1 MRTPST
7 LLLLSLLA
15 KEVTGQF
22 GPQVPIEQG
31 FVRLVERLVVHDVD
45 QDGDLDPMIWADHP
59 GAYLNLGGDLFSTFR
74 AITPGNHAC
83 GVQFDMNGDGSPDL
97 YNLSSGGSEI
107 AIYAGGGQYT
117 ITTSNQ
123 GSDAVL
129 DNGDIGDLDGDGDL
143 DILSVE
149 EWRFQAMNN
158 GSGVFTMN
166 YDLTTVQALCSEL
179 WDMDGDGDLDLVYG
193 NSSQILYRLNDG
205 TGTFGF
211 GQPFHAGGA
220 FDIAFFDV
228 TGDGLADAVFTR
240 TLSFSGP
247 WDITYRAA
255 LGNGQWDAPVNLGQS
270 QSGISQMAAA
280 DMDADG
286 DTDLVAA
293 TSTQVLLFLNTGTN
307 GFLAPDT
314 VFQRSGSDLIRGI
327 ATGDVSVDGLAD
339 ICLVIRSIQHH
350 VIAELRN
357 LGGGQFESTLRPFSV
372 AGDEMVPVIGDLQN
386 DGAPDMLV
394 GQHIYGGGGGF
405 SMIPTDGTGTLLRP
419 TYPEALTYCVKDVM
433 NPSNLQ
439 LLDLNGDSLDDLFFT
454 NINSDSVL
462 WRAGNGDGTFGPPV
476 SLPLSGADLAG
487 EVFTDLDLDGDL
499 DIVWNIYSPDIWGW
513 CLNDGSGVFT
523 GCGQQQ
529 GLDLPNM
536 FEVADVNG
544 DGYPDVIIA
553 GTYWLQWVANDGN
566 GGFASNPVMIHDVD
580 TDPAYALTNRVRAAD
595 LDLDGDNDVIAE
607 FVITGSS
614 FNTRFVLFENS
625 GSGIFSGPSTLFSG
639 TTRCSHVEAVD
650 VDADGDMDISTVGYY
665 NGNAVIHAN
674 DGQGD
679 FQITVLVDDS
689 VNYMRWVD
697 MDGDGLLDVVL
708 ASEQKETLYWRQA
721 QGLILGSPEPSLT
734 EGILAY
740 PNPARELLTLIKQ
753 DGTLAGS
760 VLHISDAQGRGDGS
774 ALVANG
780 ASIEID
786 LHDFAPGIYVIY
798 VIEPDGQRTSV
809 RVAHY

>member
-7 LLLLSLLA
+7 LLLLSLLPT
-15 KEVTGQF
+15 EVTGQF
-22 GPQVPIEQG
+22 GPPVPIEQG
-31 FVRLVERLVVHDVD
+31 FVRLVERVVVHDVD

-59 GAYLNLGGDLFSTFR
+59 GAYLNLGGSLFSTFR
-74 AITPGNHAC
+74 AITPGSHAC

-97 YNLSSGGSEI
+97 YNLSSNGSEV
-107 AIYAGGGQYT
+107 ALYAGGGQYT
-117 ITTSNQ
+117 VTASFQ

-149 EWRFQAMNN
+149 EWRHQAMND
-158 GSGVFTMN
+158 GTGVFTPIYN
-166 YDLTTVQALCSEL
+166 LTAIQALCSEL
-179 WDMDGDGDLDLVYG
+179 WDMDSDGDLDLLYG
-193 NSSQILYRLNDG
+193 NSLQVRYHLNDG
-205 TGTFGF
+205 NGNFGL
-211 GQPFHAGGA
+211 GQPFHTDGA

-228 TGDGLADAVFTR
+228 TGDGLPDAVFTR

-255 LGNGQWDAPVNLGQS
+255 LGNGQWDAPVNLGQT
-270 QSGISQMAAA
+270 QSGISQMATA

-314 VFQRSGSDLIRGI
+314 IFQRSGNDLIRGI
-327 ATGDVSVDGLAD
+327 TTGDVSGDGLAD
-339 ICLVIRSIQHH
+339 VCLVIRSSQH

-357 LGGGQFESTLRPFSV
+357 LGGGQCESTLRPFSV
-372 AGDEMVPVIGDLQN
+372 AGGEMVPVIGDLQD
-386 DGAPDMLV
+386 DGAPDLIV
-394 GQHIYGGGGGF
+394 GQHIYGGGGGI
-405 SMIPTDGTGTLLRP
+405 SVIPTDGTGTLLRP
-419 TYPEALTYCVKDVM
+419 TYPEALTYCSKDVM
-433 NPSNLQ
+433 NPTNLYF
-439 LLDLNGDSLDDLFFT
+439 LDLNGDSLDDLFYT

-462 WRAGNGDGTFGPPV
+462 WRAGNGDGTFGAPV

-499 DIVWNIYSPDIWGW
+499 DIVWNSYSPDIWGW
-513 CLNDGSGVFT
+513 CLNDGSGGFS

-544 DGYPDVIIA
+544 DNYPDVIIA

-566 GGFASNPVMIHDVD
+566 GGFVSNPVMIHNVD
-580 TDPAYALTNRVRAAD
+580 IDPAHSLTNRVRAAD

-607 FVITGSS
+607 FGLTGSS
-614 FNTRFVLFENS
+614 FNTRFVLFEND
-625 GSGIFSGPSTLFSG
+625 GFGLFSGPSTLFDG
-639 TTRCSHVEAVD
+639 TTRCSHVEALD
-650 VDADGDMDISTVGYY
+650 VDADGDLDLSTVGYY
-665 NGNAVIHAN
+665 NGLARIHAN

-679 FQITVLVDDS
+679 FQTTVLVDDS

-697 MDGDGLLDVVL
+697 MDGDGLLDVLL

-721 QGLILGSPEPSLT
+721 QGLILGSPEPRRTQGLM
-734 EGILAY
+734 AY
-740 PNPARELLTLIKQ
+740 PNPAGELLTLMNQ

-760 VLHISDAQGRGDGS
+760 VIHIIDAQGRRAGS

-780 ASIEID
+780 TSIEID
-786 LHDFAPGIYVIY
+786 LHDFAPGIYVIN
-798 VIEPDGQRTSV
+798 VIEPTGHRTSV